1 VKIDIH
7 SLYIDYVQLEV
18 PFLSLDTKVT
28 PDDPFIGIR
37 RGSSLISIVSGFV
50 LVLRGMRV
58 Y

>member
-28 PDDPFIGIR
+28 PDDPFFAL
-37 RGSSLISIVSGFV
+37 SVQVSIVSQTSCCVAPFDHIPQ
-50 LVLRGMRV
+50 
-58 Y
+58 